1 MVNWKQM
8 IELNDIFFDGDKRL
22 ALWCDEKGDTNDLAG
37 VANNIIENGLGLI
50 SVLPDIVPVMWT
62 YLEKNKVK
70 IFARYD
76 FRNVHKD
83 MDADMSVLSENI
95 TKICK
100 NGANGIQLF
109 IKMRDFERVLDSL
122 QTVRDD
128 LFFGHDLCVVM
139 DISDADVNNWDFIFQ
154 KLRDIR
160 ADAVGLFFGEDVGMR
175 SDFIGR
181 IYGMLQNWNFDGDVH
196 FMFNNNVDRID
207 QTIRLIESMRPE
219 LMDKT
224 HFFLEY

>member
-8 IELNDIFFDGDKRL
+8 IELNDIFFDGDKRI
-22 ALWCDEKGDTNDLAG
+22 ALWCEGKGDTNDLAG

-83 MDADMSVLSENI
+83 MDTDMSVLSENI

-100 NGANGIQLF
+100 NGADGIQLF
-109 IKMRDFERVLDSL
+109 IKMRDFERVLGAMRL
-122 QTVRDD
+122 VRDD
-128 LFFGHDLCVVM
+128 LFFGHYLCVVM
-139 DISDADVNNWDFIFQ
+139 DISDVDVNNWDFIFQ

-160 ADAVGLFFGEDVGMR
+160 ADAFGLFLGEDMGLR

-181 IYGMLQNWNFDGDVH
+181 IYGMLQKWNFDGDVH